1 MSTSTDTTRSTS
13 PRHPVNVTHLVMGL
27 VFLGIAG
34 SWALRQLGVIS
45 AEGGRWVLP
54 VILILAGAAGLA
66 AAVAKGLSRNRQAT
80 EDATEE
86 AVAEPYDDRDKDPFQ
101 TD

>member
-1 MSTSTDTTRSTS
+1 MSTSTDTTNGTS
-13 PRHPVNVTHLVMGL
+13 PRHPVSVTHLVMGL

-34 SWALRQLGVIS
+34 SWALRQLGVIT

-54 VILILAGAAGLA
+54 VILILAGAAGLV
-66 AAVAKGLSRNRQAT
+66 AAVAKGLSRNKGTA
-80 EDATEE
+80 EDR
-86 AVAEPYDDRDKDPFQ
+86 YDDSDEDPFQ

>member
-1 MSTSTDTTRSTS
+1 MSTPTDTTKASG
-13 PRHPVNVTHLVMGL
+13 RHAVNVTHLVMGL

-45 AEGGRWVLP
+45 ADGGRWMLP
-54 VILILAGAAGLA
+54 VILILAGGAGLV
-66 AAVAKGLSRNRQAT
+66 AAVAKGLSRNRKPT
-80 EDATEE
+80 E
-86 AVAEPYDDRDKDPFQ
+86 EPYDESDEDPFQ

>member
-1 MSTSTDTTRSTS
+1 MSTPIHTTKATG
-13 PRHPVNVTHLVMGL
+13 RHPVNVTHLVMGL

-45 AEGGRWVLP
+45 ADGGRWVLP
-54 VILILAGAAGLA
+54 VILILAGGAGLV
-66 AAVAKGLSRNRQAT
+66 AAVAKGLSRNRTAA
-80 EDATEE
+80 E
-86 AVAEPYDDRDKDPFQ
+86 EPYDESDEDPFQ

>member
-1 MSTSTDTTRSTS
+1 MSTPTGTTKA
-13 PRHPVNVTHLVMGL
+13 PGRHPVNVTHLVMGL

-45 AEGGRWVLP
+45 ADGGRWVLP
-54 VILILAGAAGLA
+54 VILILAGGAGLV
-66 AAVAKGLSRNRQAT
+66 AAVTKGLSRNRK
-80 EDATEE
+80 ATEE
-86 AVAEPYDDRDKDPFQ
+86 PYDESDEDPFH

>member
-1 MSTSTDTTRSTS
+1 MSTPTDTTKNTG
-13 PRHPVNVTHLVMGL
+13 RHPVNVTHLVMGL

-34 SWALRQLGVIS
+34 SWALRQLDVIS

-54 VILILAGAAGLA
+54 VILILAGGAGLV
-66 AAVAKGLSRNRQAT
+66 AAVAKGLSRGRKPA
-80 EDATEE
+80 E
-86 AVAEPYDDRDKDPFQ
+86 EPYHRSDEDPLQ

>member
-1 MSTSTDTTRSTS
+1 MSTPIDTTNN
-13 PRHPVNVTHLVMGL
+13 PGRHPVNVTHLVMGL

-34 SWALRQLGVIS
+34 SWALRQLDVIS

-54 VILILAGAAGLA
+54 VILILAGGAGLV
-66 AAVAKGLSRNRQAT
+66 AAVAKGLSKGRT
-80 EDATEE
+80 EPVEE
-86 AVAEPYDDRDKDPFQ
+86 PVASDEDPFQ